1 MVYMTSKGKII
12 SKDENEMVVAVVN
25 VKKDS
30 VYHLNDWEKSQ
41 KSLCVSTDRR
51 PDTPTKGTKNTR
63 LLNIIAR

>member
-30 VYHLNDWEKSQ
+30 VYHLND
-41 KSLCVSTDRR
+41 
-51 PDTPTKGTKNTR
+51 
-63 LLNIIAR
+63 